1 MTADQYVETILSK
14 YAVTTGPYSAAERA
28 ANAVAPAI
36 RQWAGQWL
44 AELRYSGSYAKGTAI
59 NIGTDVDL
67 FISLL
72 GTTAGTLAEIYQS
85 LYNLASQQGWQ
96 PQRQNVSIGIAYG
109 NTRLDLV
116 PGRVQQGYQNYH
128 SLYVSK
134 RRTWTQTNVSL
145 HLDTVANSGRLQ
157 EVRAIKIWRTLRGLD
172 FPSFYLELFVIEALK
187 YKPRDQLAANVLAAL
202 NAIAGSLITTR
213 IVDPAN
219 SNNVVSDDL
228 TVAEKSAIAA
238 QAKLSAGEQYWERII
253 W

>member
-1 MTADQYVETILSK
+1 MTADQYVENILSK
-14 YAVTTGPYSAAERA
+14 YAVSTGPYSAAERA

-59 NIGTDVDL
+59 SIGTDVDL

-72 GTTAGTLAEIYQS
+72 SATSGTLAEIYQN

-96 PQRQNVSIGIAYG
+96 PQRQNVSIGITYG

-116 PGRVQQGYQNYH
+116 PGKIQQGYQNYH

-134 RRTWTQTNVSL
+134 RRSWTQTNVSL
-145 HLDTVANSGRLQ
+145 HLDTVTNSGRVR
-157 EVRAIKIWRTLRGLD
+157 EIRAIKIWRTLRGLD

-187 YKPRDQLAANVLAAL
+187 FKPRDQLAANVLAAI
-202 NAIAGSLITTR
+202 NAIAGSLAATR

-228 TVAEKSAIAA
+228 TAAEKSAISA
-238 QAKLSAGEQYWERII
+238 QARLPAGESHWGRII